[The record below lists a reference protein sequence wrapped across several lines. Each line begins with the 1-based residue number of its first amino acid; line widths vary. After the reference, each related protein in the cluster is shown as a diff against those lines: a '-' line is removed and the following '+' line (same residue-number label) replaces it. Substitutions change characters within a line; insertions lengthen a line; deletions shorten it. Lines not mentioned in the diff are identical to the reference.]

1 MHERAHDHERD
12 GLAAHDQTG
21 AALRADALDGKHVDA
36 AMAGRVDI
44 LGPAGVAGLQR
55 IVGNETVSRLVEDE
69 REAGPQQ
76 SPVHDVIN
84 SGGESL
90 PADTRSE
97 MEGRLGA
104 DFSDVRIHNDG
115 RAHESAKSVNAHA
128 YTVGSNIVFQRD
140 AYDPASTAGR
150 TTLAHEL
157 THVMQQRNGPVDGEA
172 APGGIRVS
180 DPSDRFERAAVANAE
195 HVMSQPA
202 PAVQRHAEASEG
214 AMNESMMGEPATAV
228 QRQEDEEAKEE
239 E

>member
-69 REAGPQQ
+69 REAEPQQ

-84 SGGESL
+84 SGGENL
-90 PADTRSE
+90 PADTRTE

-104 DFSDVRIHNDG
+104 DFSDVRVHTDG
-115 RAHESAKSVNAHA
+115 RAHESAKAVNAHA

-140 AYDPASTAGR
+140 AYDPDSNAGR

-172 APGGIRVS
+172 APGGIQVS

-195 HVMSQPA
+195 HAMSQPA
-202 PAVQRHAEASEG
+202 PAVQRHAEGPEA
-214 AMNESMMGEPATAV
+214 AMTEPMMGEPASAV

>member
-12 GLAAHDQTG
+12 GLAAHDQS
-21 AALRADALDGKHVDA
+21 ASAHRADALDGKYVDA
-36 AMAGRVDI
+36 AMTGRVDI

-69 REAGPQQ
+69 REAAPDK

-84 SGGESL
+84 SGGEPL
-90 PADTRSE
+90 AADTRAE

-104 DFSDVRIHNDG
+104 DFSDVRIHTDS
-115 RAHESAKSVNAHA
+115 RAHDSAKSVNAHA
-128 YTVGSNIVFQRD
+128 YTVGNNIVFQRD
-140 AYDPASTAGR
+140 AYDPASHSGR

-157 THVMQQRNGPVDGEA
+157 THVMQQRSGPVDGEA
-172 APGGIRVS
+172 TSGGVRVS

-195 HVMSQPA
+195 QIMSQPA
-202 PAVQRHAEASEG
+202 PAVQRHAEDG
-214 AMNESMMGEPATAV
+214 AEQVTGEAAPAV

>member
-12 GLAAHDQTG
+12 GLAAHDQS
-21 AALRADALDGKHVDA
+21 AAHRADAIDGKYVDA
-36 AMAGRVDI
+36 AMTGRVDI

-69 REAGPQQ
+69 REAAPEK

-84 SGGESL
+84 SGGEPL
-90 PADTRSE
+90 AADTRAE

-104 DFSDVRIHNDG
+104 DFSDVRVHTDS
-115 RAHESAKSVNAHA
+115 RAHDSAKAVNAHA
-128 YTVGSNIVFQRD
+128 YTVGSNIVFQRE
-140 AYDPASTAGR
+140 AFDPSSHSGR

-157 THVMQQRNGPVDGEA
+157 THVMQQRSGPVDGEA
-172 APGGIRVS
+172 QAGGIRVS

-195 HVMSQPA
+195 TVMSQPA
-202 PAVQRHAEASEG
+202 PAVQRHEEAEAVT
-214 AMNESMMGEPATAV
+214 GEQAAPAV

>member
-12 GLAAHDQTG
+12 GLAAHDQSG
-21 AALRADALDGKHVDA
+21 AAHRADALDGKYVDA
-36 AMAGRVDI
+36 AMTGRVDI

-69 REAGPQQ
+69 REAAADQ

-84 SGGESL
+84 SGGEPL
-90 PADTRSE
+90 AADTRAE

-104 DFSDVRIHNDG
+104 DFSDVRVHTDS
-115 RAHESAKSVNAHA
+115 RAHDSAKAVNAHA

-140 AYDPASTAGR
+140 AYDPTSQAGR

-157 THVMQQRNGPVDGEA
+157 THVMQQRSGPVDGEPQA
-172 APGGIRVS
+172 GGIRVS

-195 HVMSQPA
+195 AVMSQPA
-202 PAVQRHAEASEG
+202 PAVQRHAEGDTGTEQLMSES
-214 AMNESMMGEPATAV
+214 APAV
-228 QRQEDEEAKEE
+228 QRQEDEEVKEE

>member
-1 MHERAHDHERD
+1 
-12 GLAAHDQTG
+12 
-21 AALRADALDGKHVDA
+21 
-36 AMAGRVDI
+36 
-44 LGPAGVAGLQR
+44 
-55 IVGNETVSRLVEDE
+55 
-69 REAGPQQ
+69 
-76 SPVHDVIN
+76 
-84 SGGESL
+84 
-90 PADTRSE
+90 